1 MKDNNNLVS
10 IYSGTESSVLL
21 LKGRL
26 DRQGIAS
33 EIRKDSKAGTWGIVP
48 DNVELFI
55 DPAQEKEAEPVIN
68 DFIRNRRVDR
78 L

>member
-1 MKDNNNLVS
+1 MKDNHNLVS
-10 IYSGTESSVLL
+10 IYSGSESSVLL

-26 DRQGIAS
+26 DRKGIAS

-48 DNVELFI
+48 DNIELFI
-55 DPAQEKEAEPVIN
+55 DPAQEREAEPIIN
-68 DFIRNRRVDR
+68 EFIRNRRVDR